1 MCGHVFKTINDVRVC
16 LRCGMT
22 INLIDGSV
30 TFDRELQSQVVDR
43 KKKGRKRK

>member
-1 MCGHVFKTINDVRVC
+1 MCGHLFKTINNVRVC

-30 TFDRELQSQVVDR
+30 TYDRELQSQVDR

>member
-1 MCGHVFKTINDVRVC
+1 MCGHVFRTINDVRVC

-30 TFDRELQSQVVDR
+30 TYDRELQSQAYR